1 MKKLAAENVRA
12 VSAEIIDAVINGGQS
27 LDAAIASNE
36 VRIAEDDRPLLR
48 MLSYGCLR
56 YRWQIQFWIEQLIS
70 RPLRKRDRIINSLL
84 GVGLYQLYKLNIP
97 NYVVVSETVEA
108 AKKLKRNELVGLVN
122 ACLRR
127 FERENIS
134 KLEIEDEQAM
144 WNHPSW
150 MIELIKKDWPHNWQD
165 ILEANNNRAP
175 MWLRVNSSKCNVD
188 QYIEKLRSAN
198 IESNKVKGFDNAVR
212 LTQPQPISKLPG
224 FNSGEVSV
232 QDAAAQIAAHWL
244 LKDGKN
250 RVLDACAAPGGKS
263 SHILEIGGNNL
274 DLVSIDSNKSR
285 LSSISENF
293 IRIGKTAKI
302 LEADA
307 SKPED
312 WWDGVKFDGILL
324 DAPCSA
330 SGVIRRHPDIK
341 TLRRASDLDK
351 LAVIQLNLLN
361 KLWDLL
367 LPGGILLYVT
377 CSVFAKENDEVA
389 GTFFKNHSNAF
400 ENDLLLNNNIRD
412 LIIKKNC
419 GFQILPGSADMDGF
433 YYVAI
438 QKEKIR

>member
-27 LDAAIASNE
+27 LDAAIAGNE
-36 VRIAEDDRPLLR
+36 VRIAVDDRPLLR

-56 YRWQIQFWIEQLIS
+56 YRWLIEYWIEQLIS
-70 RPLRKRDRIINSLL
+70 KPLRKRDRIINSLL

-134 KLEIEDEQAM
+134 KLEIEDEQAK
-144 WNHPSW
+144 WNHPCW
-150 MIELIKKDWPHNWQD
+150 MIEIIKKDWPHNWQK
-165 ILEANNNRAP
+165 ILIANNNRAP
-175 MWLRVNSSKCNVD
+175 MWLRVNSSKLTVD
-188 QYIEKLRSAN
+188 QYIDRLKSVN
-198 IESNKVKGFDNAVR
+198 IDSNKKEGFDNAVR
-212 LTQPQPISKLPG
+212 LIKPQPVSKLPG
-224 FNSGEVSV
+224 FHSGDVSV
-232 QDAAAQIAAHWL
+232 QDAAAQVAAHWL
-244 LKDGKN
+244 LKDGKT
-250 RVLDACAAPGGKS
+250 RILDACAAPGGKS
-263 SHILEIGGNNL
+263 SHILEIGGNDL

-285 LSSISENF
+285 LLSISENF
-293 IRIGKTAKI
+293 IRIGKTATI

-307 SKPED
+307 SKTED

-351 LAVIQLNLLN
+351 LAAIQLNLLN

-389 GTFFKNHSNAF
+389 GVFLRNHSNAF

-412 LIIKKNC
+412 LMIKKKC

-438 QKEKIR
+438 QKEKNN